1 MKTNS
6 TRNSVLGLIVAST
19 ALALPWV
26 MQAQSAPAPAPTPA
40 QPAAPTTNVSG
51 KVEARTAHSLTI
63 GGRTISLTSAT
74 TCSKA
79 NAMIGSADVKVG
91 DKVNV
96 VTPNDGQVAVSVSVA
111 E

>member
-6 TRNSVLGLIVAST
+6 LRNSTLGLIVAST
-19 ALALPWV
+19 ALAFPWV
-26 MQAQSAPAPAPTPA
+26 MQAQSVPGPAPIPA
-40 QPAAPTTNVSG
+40 QPAVPTNVSG
-51 KVEARTAHSLTI
+51 RVDARTAHSLTI
-63 GGRTISLTSAT
+63 GGRTISITSAT
-74 TCSKA
+74 TFSKA

-96 VTPNDGQVAVSVSVA
+96 VTSNDSQVAVSVSVA